1 MALQHL
7 RSNTASKRPTAGAMS
22 DGQIAVNTNATSPGL
37 FFKDAG
43 GAIIKVGPV
52 HVGTTAPNSSPA
64 GSTGNSL
71 GEQWL
76 DTSGGGY
83 VLKIW
88 DGSAWRSEVGEFVDA
103 AGDTMTGALIL
114 PSGTAAAPALGVGST
129 DNGIYSPGTDQV
141 ALSTNGTGRL
151 FVDAIG
157 RVGVGATPAGD
168 FDVSRTSATV
178 EIRGTSNTSGDVRF
192 GFFNTGANYSWIQ
205 AERNSGS
212 LQFATNAAERLRI
225 TSAGLVGIG
234 TSSPGSI
241 IDIRQTQ
248 TGGET
253 QLRIFNT
260 DTSNTTTQTA
270 SIGLSPDSRAS
281 ATAGIEAIKV
291 NADFSTSAGRDVAL
305 ALNTTLNNAKNQAV
319 YITHGGNVGIGTTSP
334 SEALTVAGNASF
346 TLSGNERFSIKSS
359 VSPLVEYKLA
369 TANYFLTLE
378 SVGGSQGAILFN
390 TGTSTATERARIDSS
405 GRLLVGTSSSS
416 GSPSSGAVIQLADQ
430 FSVRAAQG
438 GGVTNRFVDTR
449 SGTTLNCVIDVPIS
463 SNIYSSFIGT
473 LYICQQLTNSTK
485 SFLAEYRVK
494 IYNSGFTSVFTVVDS
509 VDDSSPN
516 NVVLTFAYSYSNRQ
530 ITVTSTWTTATSSAI
545 TCTLVGAGVST
556 PSPL

>member
-114 PSGTAAAPALGVGST
+114 PSGTAGAPALGVGST
-129 DNGIYSPGTDQV
+129 DNGVYSPGTDQV

-151 FVDAIG
+151 FVDANG
-157 RVGVGATPAGD
+157 RVGVGAAPAGD

-212 LQFATNAAERLRI
+212 LQFATTSTERLRI

-234 TSSPGSI
+234 TSSPLGTLSVGNHDNSSGQI
-241 IDIRQTQ
+241 NDIYIS
-248 TGGET
+248 G
-253 QLRIFNT
+253 
-260 DTSNTTTQTA
+260 D
-270 SIGLSPDSRAS
+270 
-281 ATAGIEAIKV
+281 KV
-291 NADFSTSAGRDVAL
+291 NANGHYARLMFR
-305 ALNTTLNNAKNQAV
+305 
-319 YITHGGNVGIGTTSP
+319 
-334 SEALTVAGNASF
+334 
-346 TLSGNERFSIKSS
+346 
-359 VSPLVEYKLA
+359 LVLYK
-369 TANYFLTLE
+369 T
-378 SVGGSQGAILFN
+378 
-390 TGTSTATERARIDSS
+390 
-405 GRLLVGTSSSS
+405 
-416 GSPSSGAVIQLADQ
+416 
-430 FSVRAAQG
+430 
-438 GGVTNRFVDTR
+438 
-449 SGTTLNCVIDVPIS
+449 
-463 SNIYSSFIGT
+463 
-473 LYICQQLTNSTK
+473 
-485 SFLAEYRVK
+485 
-494 IYNSGFTSVFTVVDS
+494 
-509 VDDSSPN
+509 
-516 NVVLTFAYSYSNRQ
+516 
-530 ITVTSTWTTATSSAI
+530 
-545 TCTLVGAGVST
+545 
-556 PSPL
+556 